1 MDPVAGADARDD
13 VVSPEDERM
22 RALISVSRTILD
34 MRSLGSALNRICEE
48 AAGIACA
55 QSASI
60 LLTTAQAA
68 DDTGYY
74 FRTGGRFG
82 LGRAYRTVIDRPTGA
97 AYTHKGAST
106 LALESGAPILV
117 EDTETDR
124 IYMPWRELARIEDYR
139 SVAVVPL
146 RRGGTPVG
154 TLELY
159 RREPGPWSRDT
170 LQFLGIFGE
179 QALVAIQ
186 TAKLIVR
193 QQRQLKAL
201 ERIVGGLRSQ
211 SHEHA
216 NHLHTIAG
224 LLALE
229 QYDALADFVMRL
241 GADSKSN
248 TALAAQIR
256 VPALA
261 GLILTKCHVQGQQ
274 EADVVL
280 TSDSAVEEL
289 PSRLDEIDAV
299 TIVGN
304 LVQNAAEAVADKPA
318 GERAVQLSVKEE
330 LAPHEL
336 VITVRDWGR
345 GVKPAD
351 LDRVTQR
358 GWSSKR
364 GHRGI
369 GLALVAE
376 AVADAGGSL
385 AFEPEDP
392 GLTVR
397 VVVPY
402 A

>member
-1 MDPVAGADARDD
+1 MDPAADGAEGRDGAVPPDDA
-13 VVSPEDERM
+13 RM
-22 RALISVSRTILD
+22 RALITVSRTITE

-48 AAGIACA
+48 AAGVAAA
-55 QSASI
+55 QSASV
-60 LLTTAQAA
+60 LLTTSKSP
-68 DDTGYY
+68 DDTGFY

-82 LGRAYRTVIDRPTGA
+82 LSRAYRTVIDRPTGEA
-97 AYTHKGAST
+97 FTHKGAST
-106 LALESGAPILV
+106 HALETGRPILV

-124 IYMPWRELARIEDYR
+124 IYRPWRELARSEDYR
-139 SVAVVPL
+139 SAAVLPL
-146 RRGGTPVG
+146 RRGETPVG

-159 RREPGPWSRDT
+159 RRQPGTWAPET
-170 LQFLGIFGE
+170 LQFLVLFAE

-201 ERIVGGLRSQ
+201 ERLVGGLRAQ

-216 NHLHTIAG
+216 NTLHTIAG
-224 LLALE
+224 LLALDE
-229 QYDALADFVMRL
+229 YDALAEYVTRL

-248 TALAAQIR
+248 TALAGRIR

-261 GLILTKCHVQGQQ
+261 GLILTRCHVQGQQ
-274 EADVVL
+274 ADVVL
-280 TSDSAVEEL
+280 SPDSGLAAL
-289 PSRLDEIDAV
+289 PARLDETDAV

-304 LVQNAAEAVADKPA
+304 LVQNAAEAVADKPP
-318 GERAVQLSVKEE
+318 GERTVELTVREE
-330 LAPHEL
+330 PDPHRL
-336 VITVRDWGR
+336 VISVRDWGSGIR
-345 GVKPAD
+345 PAD
-351 LDRVTQR
+351 LDRVVQR

-364 GHRGI
+364 GHHGI

-376 AVADAGGSL
+376 AVAEAGGTL
-385 AFEPEDP
+385 VFEPRVP

-397 VVVPY
+397 VEIPY

>member
-1 MDPVAGADARDD
+1 MDPVAGADAGDD
-13 VVSPEDERM
+13 AVSLDDERM
-22 RALISVSRTILD
+22 RALITVSRTTLD

-48 AAGIACA
+48 AAGIAGA
-55 QSASI
+55 ESASI
-60 LLTTAQAA
+60 LLTTTRAA

-82 LGRAYRTVIDRPTGA
+82 LGRAYRTAIDRPTGTA
-97 AYTHKGAST
+97 FTDKGAST
-106 LALESGAPILV
+106 LALESGHPILV
-117 EDTETDR
+117 EDTETDP
-124 IYMPWRELARIEDYR
+124 IYKPWRELASTEDYR

-146 RRGGTPVG
+146 RRGETPVG

-159 RREPGPWSRDT
+159 RREPGPWARDT
-170 LQFLGIFGE
+170 LQFLGLFGE

-201 ERIVGGLRSQ
+201 ERLVGGLRAQ

-216 NHLHTIAG
+216 NRLHTIAG

-229 QYDALADFVMRL
+229 QHEALADYVMRL
-241 GADSKSN
+241 GADSKTN
-248 TALAAQIR
+248 TALAGQIR

-261 GLILTKCHVQGQQ
+261 GLILTRCHVQGQQ

-280 TSDSAVEEL
+280 TPDSAVEEL
-289 PSRLDEIDAV
+289 PARLDETDVV

-318 GERAVQLSVKEE
+318 GERMVQLSVREE
-330 LAPHEL
+330 PSPHAL
-336 VITVRDWGR
+336 VISVRDWGR
-345 GVKPAD
+345 GIKPAD
-351 LDRVTQR
+351 LDRVTQH

-364 GHRGI
+364 GHHGI

-385 AFEPEDP
+385 TFEPEDP

-397 VVVPY
+397 MVVPY